1 MKLMESGRI
10 ERGMK
15 KVFTYSFLA
24 IMLLAGCQVKELE
37 TEKQELL
44 PAQDSKPFIA
54 IIEDDGLGSETRT
67 TLDNSGNVLWKQGDQ
82 VSIFAGSTVNE
93 RYQVTDESEGKTSAA
108 LNKIPDDGFVAG
120 TNIDNNVAFYPY
132 SSTATIAK
140 SGSNYVISGIELP
153 ATQNYAEGSFG
164 NGEFSMAAITSTTA
178 EMNLNFKNVLGG
190 LKLQLKGTAT
200 IASITVTGNNNEILC
215 GDAEVTVSNESTPS
229 INLTDASAKTVTLD
243 CGAGVTLDSETAT
256 SFIIALP
263 PITMTGGFTVTVK
276 DTEGKEMEI
285 KSTRSQT
292 VTRSSLLKMPTVEYE
307 GCYITT
313 VLYSWLPEDIG
324 KESITN
330 IEFHVKD
337 NTETDK
343 QLSASSPVYYEID
356 GTVVNIYTSAQNI
369 DIGGVTASMFEHYSS
384 LKCLDLSHTVFSSA
398 FGLNGMFKEC
408 ISLESITFGGWD
420 TQNVTSMEFMF
431 YRCEKLKTLDL
442 SFMNTENVQNMYAC
456 FAGCKSLSSL
466 NLESFNTSKVT
477 DMRVLFGECY
487 ALPSLDLSSFDTKNV
502 TRMFNM
508 FYRCT
513 SLETLD
519 LSMFDTQ
526 HVTDMSQMFFDCQAL
541 KTIDLSSF
549 NTANVENMA
558 LMFYGCS
565 GLETLDLSNF
575 QTSNCQNMYFMFG
588 WCTFIKNLDISSFS
602 SESLQTAGCMFGT
615 CQRLQK
621 LNLGAF
627 DISQTDYQDIGQGI
641 MRTSKSGA
649 IRCIPETRAVLEP
662 TMDANLSGKVEW
674 MALSEDINTFEYQK
688 DPNLYYSTDFSK
700 HETVRKLYTATEG
713 SGIDIVIMGD
723 AYSDR
728 MIENGRYDADMKLA
742 ADAVFAKE
750 PFASLKKYFNVY
762 IVYLVSDNEV
772 LGEST
777 VLDGVASGSGI
788 LGGYA
793 SATVPE
799 KYRILATGNGDLT
812 VSDAIVVMNGAEH
825 VSGYANLTAWDFD
838 VNYYDCDYGRGYSSV
853 VVARGNPSESEEF
866 INTVAHEF
874 GHSFAKLADEYATKD
889 MTVGEG
895 PSSEITY
902 HFERFGWYKNV
913 DVTSNPAT
921 IRWSQ
926 FLSDDRYA
934 DDGVGVF
941 EGGFNYTLGVWRPS
955 MNSIMNTGTEFNA
968 PSRAAIYNR
977 VHKLAYGNDWQFD
990 YESFVQ
996 WDLKNI
1002 GLEKRAVKSSAKA
1015 YHPHLNHK
1023 PFMKVEERKLQDGRT
1038 EINVIMN

>member
-1 MKLMESGRI
+1 MKRSSI
-10 ERGMK
+10 
-15 KVFTYSFLA
+15 YSILA
-24 IMLLAGCQVKELE
+24 IMALAGCQTKELDNTPQRE
-37 TEKQELL
+37 
-44 PAQDSKPFIA
+44 SKPFSA
-54 IIEDDGLGSETRT
+54 TIEDSFDDDETRT
-67 TLDNSGNVLWKQGDQ
+67 YLDEHGNVLWKRGDHI
-82 VSIFAGSTVNE
+82 SIFAGSTLNE
-93 RYQVTDESEGKTSAA
+93 QYQVTDDSEGKTAA
-108 LNKIPDDGFVAG
+108 SLNRVTDPGFVAG
-120 TNIDNNVAFYPY
+120 GEIDNNVAFYPY
-132 SSTATIAK
+132 TSTATIARNE
-140 SGSNYVISGIELP
+140 SAYVISHITLP
-153 ATQNYAEGSFG
+153 AVQSYAEASFG
-164 NGEFSMAAITSTTA
+164 NGAFPMAAVTSDT
-178 EMNLNFKNVLGG
+178 EDMRLKFKNVLGG
-190 LKLQLKGTAT
+190 LKLQLKGTAR
-200 IASITVTGNNNEILC
+200 IKSIKVTGNQDEILC
-215 GDAEVTVSNESTPS
+215 GAAVVTVSTSSTPS
-229 INLTDASAKTVTLD
+229 INLADAKAKVVTLD
-243 CGAGVTLDSETAT
+243 CGEGVQLNEETST
-256 SFIIALP
+256 PFVIALP
-263 PITMTGGFTVTVK
+263 PMTMEGGFSVTVT
-276 DTEGKEMEI
+276 DTEGKQMEI
-285 KSTRSQT
+285 KTTRSQT
-292 VTRSSLLKMPTVEYE
+292 INRSSLLKMPAVVFE
-307 GCYITT
+307 GSSVTT
-313 VLYSWLPEDIG
+313 VLYSWLPANIG

-330 IEFHVKD
+330 IVFHVKD

-356 GTVVNIYTSAQNI
+356 GTAVNIYTSAQNI
-369 DIGGVTASMFEHYSS
+369 DIGGVTASMFEQYSS
-384 LKCLDLSHTVFSSA
+384 LKCLDLSNTVFSSA

-408 ISLESITFGGWD
+408 VSLESITFGEWD
-420 TQNVTSMEFMF
+420 TQSVTSMEFMF
-431 YRCEKLKTLDL
+431 YRCEKLKSLDL
-442 SFMNTENVQNMYAC
+442 SFMNTENVENMYAC

-466 NLESFNTSKVT
+466 NLGSFITSKVT

-549 NTANVENMA
+549 NTSNVENMA

-588 WCTFIKNLDISSFS
+588 WCTFLKNLDVSSFS
-602 SESLQTAGCMFGT
+602 SESLQTAEYMFGT

-750 PFASLKKYFNVY
+750 PFASLKEYFNVY

-772 LGEST
+772 LGKST

-853 VVARGNPSESEEF
+853 VVARGDPSESEEF
-866 INTVAHEF
+866 IITVAHEF
-874 GHSFAKLADEYATKD
+874 GHSFAKLADEYATRD
-889 MTVGEG
+889 MTVEEG

-913 DVTSNPAT
+913 DVTSNPLT
-921 IRWSQ
+921 LRWSR
-926 FLSDDRYA
+926 FLSDDRYV
-934 DDGVGVF
+934 DDGIGIF
-941 EGGFNYTLGVWRPS
+941 EGGFNYTQGVWRPS

-977 VHKLAYGNDWQFD
+977 VHKLAHGKDWQFD

-1002 GLEKRAVKSSAKA
+1002 GLEKRADNSSAKA

-1023 PFMKVEERKLQDGRT
+1023 PFMKAEKRKTQDGRT
-1038 EINVIMN
+1038 VIDVIMN